1 LYYTDGSRRALAD
14 LPARRYGGIAGF
26 IGAELVVVGG
36 FLEDNR
42 STNSCISRN
51 LRLDA
56 PTTEWRRFP
65 ATASP
70 RGNCA
75 GGVVHAPGPR
85 LVVAGGVGQAKQ
97 LRQGSLTAPHNVV
110 EAFDPATR
118 RWSRRTPMPVPV
130 CAAAS
135 AADGHRLFVVGG
147 QMEERFTACG
157 ILQIYDARA
166 DTWSLGAPLPV
177 PTWGASAT
185 VINGRLVV
193 AGGWLADGA
202 RTQAS
207 RLCWIYNPSVD
218 AWSQMPP
225 LSDPAAMYTP
235 LPTAIAPDT
244 PYNRLV
250 RAELDRAAQDVAAN
264 EPRPAPAPGLF
275 HVTTLPWLL
284 DEGGRHPERI
294 FEKSD
299 FRLAAAAAVSEL

>member
-1 LYYTDGSRRALAD
+1 M
-14 LPARRYGGIAGF
+14 PA
-26 IGAELVVVGG
+26 
-36 FLEDNR
+36 
-42 STNSCISRN
+42 
-51 LRLDA
+51 
-56 PTTEWRRFP
+56 
-65 ATASP
+65 
-70 RGNCA
+70 
-75 GGVVHAPGPR
+75 
-85 LVVAGGVGQAKQ
+85 
-97 LRQGSLTAPHNVV
+97 
-110 EAFDPATR
+110 
-118 RWSRRTPMPVPV
+118 PV

-135 AADGHRLFVVGG
+135 AADGHLLYVVGG

-166 DTWSLGAPLPV
+166 DAWNLGEPLPV

-207 RLCWIYNPSVD
+207 RLCWVYSPTVD

-225 LSDPAAMYTP
+225 LSDPAARYTP
-235 LPTAIAPDT
+235 PTAMTVDT
-244 PYNRLV
+244 PYNRLL
-250 RAELDRAAQDVAAN
+250 RAELDRAAADVAAG

-284 DEGGRHPERI
+284 DDGRHPERI

-299 FRLAAAAAVSEL
+299 FRLAAAGAVSEL